1 MIRVPAT
8 GVTAL
13 TLEGRPLSA
22 VGITVSWPDS
32 LEVWC
37 TRITRADGV
46 HVMGADPLYTP
57 GGAGWVQDNFPPL
70 GRRIGYRAVGY
81 DGVGVPVAES
91 TVVEI
96 DVPPVVSPLRSA
108 GAVWLKAAR
117 NPSLSM
123 LVVGVE
129 LKSTRKRPL
138 QVHDPLGA
146 VYPIV
151 HDEPLRARTGTLT
164 VATLTSADRA
174 TMRRLLEESPLVLV
188 QPEARL
194 GFADMW
200 AVLGG
205 DQEQPVG
212 DRRHAASLWP
222 LDFTEV
228 GPPDTTDSPVLV
240 PGWSYAVRDAAQ
252 SSYQTADAAF
262 STYNSLTKGP

>member
-1 MIRVPAT
+1 MPAT
-8 GVTAL
+8 GVPAL

-22 VGITVSWPDS
+22 VGITVSWPDG

-37 TRITRADGV
+37 TRVTRTDGAC
-46 HVMGADPLYTP
+46 VMGADPLYTP
-57 GGAGWVQDNFPPL
+57 GGAGYAQDNVPPL
-70 GRRIGYRAVGY
+70 GLRIGYRAIGY
-81 DGVGVPVAES
+81 DGIHSDPVAES
-91 TVVEI
+91 AVAEI
-96 DVPPVVSPLRSA
+96 DVPPVASPLRSA

-129 LKSTRKRPL
+129 LKAVRKRPL

-146 VYPIV
+146 VYPIL
-151 HDEPLRARTGTLT
+151 HDEPLKARTGTLT
-164 VATLTSADRA
+164 VVTLTSADRA

-240 PGWSYAVRDAAQ
+240 PGWSYAARDASQA
-252 SSYQTADAAF
+252 SYQTADTAF